1 MKTSLRCGSIVLF
14 LFSISTLLRAQVT
27 LSANGPGDTY
37 ELIQSVLGSGTA
49 GEVPDC
55 GHTSFGRHITEEF
68 DAQLNR
74 YVFVFHIHVTPDN
87 DRCNGSTDRQ
97 RNEIKT
103 QGSSPANVKGSLNET
118 VTYRWKFKLDAGFKP
133 TANFCHIHQIKAGD
147 GDDGAPIITITP
159 RAGNPQKLQI
169 IHSTGSGG
177 TGGEVHSVDLL
188 GFKRGWGEVFEK
200 IKYSTSGSYE
210 VVIKRVSDGATL
222 LTYSNSN
229 INMWRDGTTFC
240 RPKWG
245 IYRSLNSISELRDEQ
260 VRFADFCIAEGNA
273 TCPSDVGNGGGG
285 ETTTLTPTADAYVR
299 SGTYAGTTHGS
310 TDASILIAKL
320 NSSGSADNDR
330 QTYVTFDLS
339 NAGADISSAVLRLY
353 GKIDDTRSSNIP
365 VGAYS
370 VSNTSWSESSITW
383 NNKPATSSAALS
395 SATITDATARYY
407 TWNVTNYVQSQL
419 DAGNTKVSFAL
430 KSTQIT
436 DPRITFNSKETG
448 SNPPQLVLNPTS
460 AILAQVPPAYPPV
473 EKTSKEAADLIVNVF
488 PNPLGDNATV
498 DLNLRQ
504 AGRTQVEVFDLQR
517 RRIAVLVNTYLPAG
531 AHRTIFDAK
540 SVPAGTYIISV
551 LHNGKVVTKKI
562 SKQ

>member
-1 MKTSLRCGSIVLF
+1 MKTSLRCCSIVLL
-14 LFSISTLLRAQVT
+14 LFFIFTHLRAQVT
-27 LSANGPGDTY
+27 LRADGPGNTY
-37 ELIQSVLGSGTA
+37 ELIESVLGSGTA

-55 GHTSFGRHITEEF
+55 GHTSFGRHITEVF
-68 DAQLNR
+68 DSQLNKN
-74 YVFVFHIHVTPDN
+74 VFVFHIHVTPDN

-103 QGSSPANVKGSLNET
+103 QSSSPANVKGSLNET
-118 VTYRWKFKLDAGFKP
+118 VTYRWKFKLDAGFIP

-177 TGGEVHSVDLL
+177 TGGEIHSVNLSS
-188 GFKRGWGEVFEK
+188 FKGVWVEVFEK

-222 LTYSNSN
+222 LSYSNNN

-273 TCPSDVGNGGGG
+273 SCPSDVGSGGGD
-285 ETTTLTPTADAYVR
+285 TTTLTPTADAYVR
-299 SGTYAGTTHGS
+299 SGTYANTTHGT

-330 QTYVTFDLS
+330 QTYMTFDLG
-339 NAGADISSAVLRLY
+339 NATTDISSAVLRLY
-353 GKIDDTRSSNIP
+353 GKIDDTRSSNVP
-365 VGAYS
+365 VGAFS

-383 NNKPATSSAALS
+383 NNKPATSGTALS
-395 SATITDATARYY
+395 SATVTDATARYY
-407 TWNVTNYVQSQL
+407 TWNVTDYVQSEIS
-419 DAGNTKVSFAL
+419 AGRTKVSFAL
-430 KSTQIT
+430 KSAQIT

-448 SNPPQLVLNPTS
+448 ANPPELVLNGGSTLLPETP
-460 AILAQVPPAYPPV
+460 LAYSPAN
-473 EKTSKEAADLIVNVF
+473 KTSKVTAGLTLNVF
-488 PNPLGDNATV
+488 PNPLGDNTTI
-498 DLNLRQ
+498 DFNLKQ
-504 AGRTQVEVFDLQR
+504 AGRTRIEVFDMQQR
-517 RRIAVLVNTYLPAG
+517 KIAVLINAYLQAG
-531 AHRTIFDAK
+531 IHRTVFNAK
-540 SVPAGTYIISV
+540 TVPPGTYVISI
-551 LHNGKVVTKKI
+551 LHNGEVATKMI